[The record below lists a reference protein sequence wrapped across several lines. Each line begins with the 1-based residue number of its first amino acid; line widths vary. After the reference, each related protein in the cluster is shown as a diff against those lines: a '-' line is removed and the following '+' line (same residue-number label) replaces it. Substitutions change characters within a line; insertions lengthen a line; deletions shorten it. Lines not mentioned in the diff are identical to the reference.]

1 MGPSCKRNIGREGAR
16 ALRYGRHG
24 RDPGWAS
31 GPEPAAMLEVWR
43 RLGKDQGAAA
53 TRLLD
58 RPRLLKRLRKPGT
71 PVVLLNAPSG
81 YGKSVLLA
89 QWADQES
96 RPVEAIMLAGPHN
109 DPVLLVGSI
118 VEALEQ
124 IEPLPSEIRETLAG
138 PAPDLEKRVLPR
150 LRDALHDRN
159 ESFLLIVDDLGQI
172 ESPDSLRAI
181 STIGRSLP
189 GGSQL
194 ALATRS
200 DPGIPIGR
208 LRAHRGLTELGR
220 AELAM
225 NKAECQELISG
236 LGLEPTAH
244 QLDVLVRRT
253 EGWPAALYLAGL
265 ALADASDLDNAIAEF
280 AGDDRIVVDYIRE
293 EFLAGLSRRRLEFLR
308 RVSILDRLSGELCDE
323 VLGRTGSA
331 TVLRDLSHSNMLL
344 TPLDRRDEWF
354 RFHALLRDMLRSE
367 LHRIEPELEP
377 ELHRRALDWWAD
389 RGEPAQAINHAI
401 EGEALTRAGKLLWEA
416 YPEHS
421 SRGRQANI
429 KRWLDRIGPDGVN
442 SDPYLSLVSAYDAV
456 GRGASGEVDHWAA
469 ISRELAAGMEHSA
482 ARDELLAA
490 LRLLKAALAREGVKA
505 MVEDARASAELFSGA
520 SPWISMC
527 SLLEGVGLHLQGQRD
542 RARLRLSE
550 GARRAAVVSPTIQVL
565 CLAQLVL
572 LAIEDEDWQAAE
584 VLASQARAQLKRSG
598 IDGYSVMTLGVAT
611 SSLACTLTGQPER
624 AASDLRRGLKLLDQL
639 QDFAP
644 WYVVEARVVLARTAV
659 RLDDAPLA
667 ARLLEEATRLLRQT
681 PDAVVLGEWIE
692 DTQAAVETVSGSR
705 VTDLTPAELRVLQY
719 MPTHLSFSEIAE
731 AIFVSANTVKTQ
743 AQGVYRKLGV
753 SSRRGAVDEARRVGL
768 IDSGS
773 PVDTP
778 GR

>member
-1 MGPSCKRNIGREGAR
+1 MLELQRPWGDAPPAAVPLVDRLRLIKRLEGA
-16 ALRYGRHG
+16 
-24 RDPGWAS
+24 
-31 GPEPAAMLEVWR
+31 
-43 RLGKDQGAAA
+43 
-53 TRLLD
+53 
-58 RPRLLKRLRKPGT
+58 GT

-81 YGKSVLLA
+81 YGKSVLLT
-89 QWADQES
+89 QWAQQDP
-96 RPVEAIMLAGPHN
+96 RRFEAVVLAGEHN
-109 DPVLLVGSI
+109 DPVLLITSVI
-118 VEALEQ
+118 EALER
-124 IEPLPSEIRETLAG
+124 IEALPGELSAALTE
-138 PAPDLEKRVLPR
+138 PAPDIEARLLPR
-150 LRDALHDRN
+150 LGSVLAERERQFVLV
-159 ESFLLIVDDLGQI
+159 LDDLERI
-172 ESPDSLRAI
+172 ESPDSLWAI
-181 STIGRSLP
+181 SAIAGLLP
-189 GGSQL
+189 RGSQL
-194 ALATRS
+194 ALASRS
-200 DPGIPIGR
+200 DPAIPIGR

-220 AELAM
+220 GDLAM
-225 NKAECQELISG
+225 NKAECQELIAG
-236 LGLEPTAH
+236 LGLEPTPQ

-265 ALADASDLDNAIAEF
+265 ALGDASDLGMAIAEF

-308 RVSILDRLSGELCDE
+308 RVSILDRVSGELCDE
-323 VLGRTGSA
+323 VIGRTGSA
-331 TVLRDLSHSNMLL
+331 AVLRDLSHSNMLL
-344 TPLDRRDEWF
+344 MPLDRRDGWF

-377 ELHRRALDWWAD
+377 ELHRRASDWWAE
-389 RGEPAQAINHAI
+389 RGEPALAINHAI

-416 YPEHS
+416 YPEYS
-421 SRGRQANI
+421 SRGRQASI
-429 KRWLDRIGPDGVN
+429 KRWLDRIAPDGVN

-456 GRGASGEVDHWAA
+456 GRGASGEVDHWAS

-490 LRLLKAALAREGVKA
+490 LRLLKGALAREGVKA
-505 MVEDARASAELFSGA
+505 MVEDAAAAAELFSDA
-520 SPWISMC
+520 SPWIPMC

-550 GARRAAVVSPTIQVL
+550 GARRGAVVSPTIQVL
-565 CLAQLVL
+565 CLAQLAL
-572 LAIEDEDWQAAE
+572 LALEEQDWQAAE
-584 VLASQARAQLKRSG
+584 VLASQARAQLERSG
-598 IDGYSVMTLGVAT
+598 IDGYPVMTLGVAT
-611 SSLACTLTGQPER
+611 SSIACTHTGQPER
-624 AASDLRRGLKLLDQL
+624 AAGDLRRGLKLLDQL

-659 RLDDAPLA
+659 RLDDAPMA
-667 ARLLEEATRLLRQT
+667 TRLLEEATRLFRQT

-692 DTQAAVETVSGSR
+692 DTQTAAETVSESG
-705 VTDLTPAELRVLQY
+705 VMDLTPAELRVLQH

-753 SSRRGAVDEARRVGL
+753 SSRRGAVDEARRIGL

-773 PVDTP
+773 PVDSP